1 MPLSNKVAIVS
12 GGSRGIGRAIVEKFV
27 SQGAKV
33 AFNYLKSKEKA
44 MKLKE
49 KLEAK
54 GGKVLVFKK
63 DVKIYDDMKEMV
75 EEVKSKF
82 GGLDIVVNN
91 AGILRDK
98 ALMLME
104 EEDWNDVITTNL
116 SGTYNLIRA
125 AIVTLLK
132 QKSGNIINITSVAGI
147 TGMPRQVN
155 YSASK
160 AGVIGL
166 TKALAK
172 EVGPY
177 NIRVNAIA
185 PGYIDTDM
193 VAGIKEEQKERI
205 VEMVPLGR
213 IGVSEE
219 VAKVAAFLASE
230 RSDYITGQTITVDGG
245 LAM

>member
-205 VEMVPLGR
+205 IEMVPLGR

-230 RSDYITGQTITVDGG
+230 RADYITGQTITVDGG
-245 LAM
+245 LVM